1 MQAGAPRRVQA
12 GSKVSFFV
20 IFMAE
25 LMRKYGLQVYEESLD
40 KSLLYIREECKSVPR
55 EECKAVTRQECN
67 TIQKPVTYTVPENKC
82 YDVENDVCVTV
93 SRQECKTVQDKVE
106 TKVNVP

>member
-1 MQAGAPRRVQA
+1 M
-12 GSKVSFFV
+12 
-20 IFMAE
+20 
-25 LMRKYGLQVYEESLD
+25 
-40 KSLLYIREECKSVPR
+40 
-55 EECKAVTRQECN
+55 TRQECN

-106 TKVNVP
+106 TKVNVLEPSHSLDVCKKYVLTCLMCVRNIIFNLLFLINF

>member
-1 MQAGAPRRVQA
+1 
-12 GSKVSFFV
+12 
-20 IFMAE
+20 
-25 LMRKYGLQVYEESLD
+25 MRKYGLQVYEESLD

-106 TKVNVP
+106 TKVNVLEPSHSLDVCKKYNYYF